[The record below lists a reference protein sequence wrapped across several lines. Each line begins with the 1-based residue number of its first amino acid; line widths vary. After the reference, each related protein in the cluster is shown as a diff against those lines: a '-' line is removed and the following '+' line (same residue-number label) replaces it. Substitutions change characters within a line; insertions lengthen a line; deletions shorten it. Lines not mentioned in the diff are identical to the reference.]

1 MFLPHSSL
9 CVSHNSSSSF
19 YFTFPFA
26 CSFNSILLL
35 HSLWVMEIHKI
46 IFLFIKK
53 ALIEALFFL
62 DKFSVQALLLL
73 SKYKISLQI
82 LAEIMKYGR

>member
-1 MFLPHSSL
+1 
-9 CVSHNSSSSF
+9 
-19 YFTFPFA
+19 
-26 CSFNSILLL
+26 
-35 HSLWVMEIHKI
+35 MEIHKI